1 MSEKLIPI
9 TKENY
14 EQEVKQ
20 SQLPVLLDF
29 WGPKCV
35 PCMGL
40 MPTVEDLAEAYD
52 GKVKFCKVNTAE
64 NRRLAIQLRVMSLPT
79 FQFYKNGEVVAELQG
94 SFGRDEIEEK
104 LQALIE

>member
-1 MSEKLIPI
+1 MSENLIAI

-20 SQLPVLLDF
+20 SDLPVLLDF

-40 MPTVEDLAEAYD
+40 MPTVEELAEVYA

-64 NRRLAIQLRVMSLPT
+64 NRRLAIQLKVMSLPT

-94 SFGRDEIEEK
+94 SFGREEIEEK
-104 LQALIE
+104 VKALIE

>member
-1 MSEKLIPI
+1 MAGLTEL
-9 TKENY
+9 TKDNFD
-14 EQEVKQ
+14 QEVKE
-20 SQLPVLLDF
+20 SSLPVLVDF

-40 MPTVEDLAEAYD
+40 MPVVEELAGKYA

-94 SFGRDEIEEK
+94 SFGQEEIEEK
-104 LQALIE
+104 LQALIG

>member
-1 MSEKLIPI
+1 MAGMTELNKD
-9 TKENY
+9 NFD
-14 EQEVKQ
+14 QEVKE
-20 SQLPVLLDF
+20 SSLPVLVDF

-40 MPTVEDLAEAYD
+40 MPVAEELAGKYA

-79 FQFYKNGEVVAELQG
+79 FQFYKGGELVAELQG
-94 SFGRDEIEEK
+94 SFGQDEIEEK
-104 LQALIE
+104 LKALIG